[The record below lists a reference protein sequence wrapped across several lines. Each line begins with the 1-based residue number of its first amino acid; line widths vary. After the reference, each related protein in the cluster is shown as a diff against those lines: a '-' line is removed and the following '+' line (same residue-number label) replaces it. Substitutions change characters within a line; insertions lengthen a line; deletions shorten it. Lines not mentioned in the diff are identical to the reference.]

1 MNSIAGIYRFDGR
14 AVEAHLLEQM
24 LMSMAHAT
32 AATPAIWCDGPVG
45 LATVRVAELPR
56 PALQQEARAVTVAGH
71 RVVAD
76 ARLDDRAGL
85 GVKLGLEPA
94 ALRTA
99 TDEEMIL
106 AAYARWGAAA
116 PLQLIGDYAF
126 ALWDAPQ
133 RMLFCARDHFGLRPF
148 YYHQSAHLFAFA
160 SELRGLPALPEVP
173 RDLDEVRIA
182 FHLAVQIADKDSTFY
197 QEIKRLP
204 PAHGLQV
211 SGRGASTPKRYWNLD
226 TVPALPSMSGEAYA
240 DAFRERFVEAVR
252 CRLPAAGPLGSLLS
266 GGLDSTAVTCVAREL
281 LQSRPSRNTLHT
293 YSAVFDQ
300 TPECDER
307 PYIAETVALS
317 GITPHF
323 VPVEGQSPL
332 ANIDQMLTLVGEPF
346 SSPTLYI
353 LWELYRTAGSQKAHV
368 LLDGIDGDTAVH
380 HGDAYLAD
388 LAQLGRWDEFF
399 AQAMRLQA
407 HGNYSVDR
415 LMRRYGEPYLHSLA
429 SRIQWRS
436 LQREVRA
443 IAPYSDA
450 SPRRLFY
457 YYGLRPLLRQA
468 RAGALRS
475 LKRQTAL
482 TAQKPPLLSSRLWQ
496 TINLA
501 GRANEFQP
509 ETTQRPTSAQQEH
522 HRLLEA
528 PLLTHIFEVSSAVS
542 RGFGIDARHPFADR
556 RLIEFCYALP
566 AQYKLVDG
574 WTRHI
579 VRQGLAGL
587 LPEAIRRR
595 GGKTENSAAM
605 TKAFQ
610 THDAGRLD
618 QLLSGHDDS
627 LASYVDGPALEQVYR
642 RYRASG
648 SRQDEMHVWQAA
660 CLAIWLHN
668 EDLTHRSPPAD
679 EVGRMRR
686 ETSLTVQPI

>member
-14 AVEAHLLEQM
+14 TVEAHLLEHM
-24 LMSMAHAT
+24 LMSMAHTA
-32 AATPAIWCDGPVG
+32 AATPALWCDGPVG
-45 LATVRVAELPR
+45 LATVRVAGLPS
-56 PALQQEARAVTVAGH
+56 PTLQQAPTGTVADH
-71 RVVAD
+71 QVAAD

-85 GVKLGLEPA
+85 GAKLGLEPA

-99 TDEEMIL
+99 TDEDLIL

-133 RMLFCARDHFGLRPF
+133 RILFCARDHFGLRPF
-148 YYHQSAHLFAFA
+148 YYYQSARLFAFA
-160 SELRGLPALPEVP
+160 SELRGLSALPEIP
-173 RDLDEVRIA
+173 RTLDEIRIA
-182 FHLAVQIADKDSTFY
+182 FHLAVQVADKDSTFY
-197 QEIKRLP
+197 QQIKRLP

-211 SGRGASTPKRYWNLD
+211 SGHGTSTPKRYWNLD

-240 DAFRERFVEAVR
+240 DAFRDLFVETVR

-266 GGLDSTAVTCVAREL
+266 GGLDSTAVTCVARAL
-281 LQSRPSRNTLHT
+281 LQSGSNYDTLHT

-307 PYIAETVALS
+307 PYIAETAALG

-323 VPVEGQSPL
+323 VPVESQSPL

-353 LWELYRTAGSQKAHV
+353 LWELYRAAGSQKVHV

-388 LAQLGRWDEFF
+388 LAQLGRWDAFF
-399 AQAMRLQA
+399 VQAAKLQA
-407 HGNYSVDR
+407 HGNTSVDR

-429 SRIQWRS
+429 SRTQWRS

-443 IAPYSDA
+443 IAPYSNA
-450 SPRRLFY
+450 SSRRLFY

-475 LKRQTAL
+475 LNRQAAL
-482 TAQKPPLLSSRLWQ
+482 IDRKPPLLNSRLWQ
-496 TINLA
+496 ELNLA

-509 ETTQRPTSAQQEH
+509 ETPQRPTTAQQEH
-522 HRLLEA
+522 YRLLEA

-566 AQYKLVDG
+566 AQHKLVDG

-587 LPEAIRRR
+587 LPEAVRRR

-618 QLLSGHDDS
+618 QLLSSRDNP

-648 SRQDEMHVWQAA
+648 SRQDEMYVWQAA

-668 EDLTHRSPPAD
+668 EDLAHRPLRAD
-679 EVGRMRR
+679 EIGRRRR
-686 ETSLTVQPI
+686 ETSLTVQSV